1 MSKGGSSMNNK
12 SSIGV
17 DVRLAYLLIYLVPFL
32 GSFLFLIFDYNDKT
46 IRRHCLM
53 SLFTLI
59 GVILINMVLFF
70 FAKIP
75 VIGVPFSILIV
86 VLYVLYGIIMI
97 IGLARALGDSFLR
110 IPFFYDLA
118 EKCSK

>member
-1 MSKGGSSMNNK
+1 MNNK

-17 DVRLAYLLIYLVPFL
+17 DVRLAYLLIYLIPFL
-32 GSFLFLIFDYNDKT
+32 GSFLFLIFDYNDKI

-59 GVILINMVLFF
+59 GVILIHMVLFF
-70 FAKIP
+70 LAKIP
-75 VIGVPFSILIV
+75 VIGVLFSILIA

-97 IGLARALGDSFLR
+97 IGLARALSDNFLR
-110 IPFFYDLA
+110 IPFFYHLA

>member
-1 MSKGGSSMNNK
+1 MNNK

-32 GSFLFLIFDYNDKT
+32 GSFLFLIFDYNHKT

-70 FAKIP
+70 LAKIP
-75 VIGVPFSILIV
+75 VIGVIFSILIV
-86 VLYVLYGIIMI
+86 VLYILYGIIMI
-97 IGLARALGDSFLR
+97 IGMARAMSGNFLR
-110 IPFFYDLA
+110 IPLFYGMA
-118 EKCSK
+118 EKCSR

>member
-1 MSKGGSSMNNK
+1 MNKK

-17 DVRLAYLLIYLVPFL
+17 DVRLAYLLIYLIPFL

-59 GVILINMVLFF
+59 GVILLNMVLFF
-70 FAKIP
+70 
-75 VIGVPFSILIV
+75 
-86 VLYVLYGIIMI
+86 
-97 IGLARALGDSFLR
+97 
-110 IPFFYDLA
+110 
-118 EKCSK
+118 C